1 MSLHDRWLAHLKP
14 STAKR
19 KGNYKIYNAM
29 NKYGKENFICEIL
42 EENVPIDDLNS
53 KEIYYIEKYDSY
65 INGYNSTKGGDGRVI
80 NNKYDIEK
88 IIYDYKSGKS
98 SSEIAKEYGVCS
110 TTIAR
115 VLHSENIK
123 MRECGRKITE
133 DMLEDIIKLASTNTY
148 NEVAKIYNVDLKT
161 IRRFLIKHN
170 FRKRSVYKYKK

>member
-14 STAKR
+14 STSKR
-19 KGNYKIYNAM
+19 KGKYKIYNAM
-29 NKYGKENFICEIL
+29 NKYGKENFTCEIL
-42 EENVPIDDLNS
+42 EDNVLIDDLNK
-53 KEIYYIEKYDSY
+53 KEIYYIEKYNSF

-88 IIYDYKSGKS
+88 IVYDYKSGKT

-115 VLHSENIK
+115 VLHSQNIK
-123 MRECGRKITE
+123 MRKGGKKLTV
-133 DMLEDIIKLASTNTY
+133 DMLDDITKLASTNTY
-148 NEVAKIYNVDLKT
+148 NKVAEIYNVDPKT

-170 FRKRSVYKYKK
+170 FRKRKPYRYKK